1 MKRFMC
7 FLCLGMAMCSALPG
21 CGDSSPQNAYDG
33 ASEQE
38 IADFKA
44 QYAKDQARQEAEAK
58 AMAGK

>member
-1 MKRFMC
+1 
-7 FLCLGMAMCSALPG
+7 MCSALPG